1 MQSGGCHN
9 KDILPSSEHLRQ
21 CGRFGENVRNRIK
34 VKAQI
39 ISEQGEAPRIF
50 LTPGFPL
57 FFHFRIN
64 SIRSISRFVFLP
76 MDFNIRFPPS
86 QTLYLYC
93 AFFFYL
99 ETHPIGRFI
108 QNRRRTQFFTAYLP
122 KRQTQKR
129 DVTWKQKTVARLS
142 PTTLIL
148 HDNLDKQYRRERLDI
163 NGHAVIKKR
172 KTLLKKWKMKPDHRS
187 AGVYVVVWWSIDTST
202 NHSFLANRPH
212 TDTHVW
218 LRSQTH
224 CFLFF

>member
-21 CGRFGENVRNRIK
+21 CRRFGENVRNRIK

-86 QTLYLYC
+86 QTLYIYC
-93 AFFFYL
+93 AFF
-99 ETHPIGRFI
+99 
-108 QNRRRTQFFTAYLP
+108 LP
-122 KRQTQKR
+122 RN
-129 DVTWKQKTVARLS
+129 A
-142 PTTLIL
+142 P
-148 HDNLDKQYRRERLDI
+148 YR
-163 NGHAVIKKR
+163 AF
-172 KTLLKKWKMKPDHRS
+172 
-187 AGVYVVVWWSIDTST
+187 
-202 NHSFLANRPH
+202 HSK
-212 TDTHVW
+212 
-218 LRSQTH
+218 S
-224 CFLFF
+224 

>member
-21 CGRFGENVRNRIK
+21 CRRFGENVRNRIK

-93 AFFFYL
+93 AFFFFFYL

-122 KRQTQKR
+122 KGQTQKR
-129 DVTWKQKTVARLS
+129 HS
-142 PTTLIL
+142 
-148 HDNLDKQYRRERLDI
+148 HES
-163 NGHAVIKKR
+163 KKR
-172 KTLLKKWKMKPDHRS
+172 
-187 AGVYVVVWWSIDTST
+187 
-202 NHSFLANRPH
+202 
-212 TDTHVW
+212 
-218 LRSQTH
+218 
-224 CFLFF
+224 